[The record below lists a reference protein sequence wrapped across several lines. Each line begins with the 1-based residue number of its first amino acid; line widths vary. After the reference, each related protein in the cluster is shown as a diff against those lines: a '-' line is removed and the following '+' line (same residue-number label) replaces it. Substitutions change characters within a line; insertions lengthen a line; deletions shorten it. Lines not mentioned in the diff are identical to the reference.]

1 MTAPAAEGSPLGL
14 HRVVSP
20 RGVLPQAADRLDPDP
35 RLREDEVR
43 VDVELLNLDAASYR
57 QLHEEHGGDGDAIR
71 DTVCR
76 IVRERGKMHNPV
88 TGSGGMLIG
97 TVAEAGARA
106 RLGLR
111 PGDRVASL
119 VSLTLTPLELTDGLR
134 SWDGLSERVPA
145 RGHAI
150 LFGRSVAAV
159 LPPDLPDELC
169 LAVLDVCGAPALA
182 ARTVAEAAAGGGAAP
197 SVAVLGA
204 SGKSGSLVLA
214 AARRAGAG
222 RLVGVVPDAAE
233 EAALAATG
241 LADTVLRADA
251 RDAVALS
258 GALAGCGGP
267 ADITV
272 VCTDVPGCE
281 HAAILATRDGG
292 TVVFF
297 SMATSFPAAALG
309 AEGLGADV
317 RMLIGNGYQPGHAEA
332 ALDLVRTEPAVRGL
346 LERRVTAEAPA
357 PAPST
362 TGQAGTESATG
373 PVEPT
378 GGAGETGAP
387 VPSPPPDVA
396 VALGDF
402 EAATS
407 PRAARSVVPAV
418 SPEAARSVVPA
429 VSPEAARSVVPAV
442 PPEAAG
448 PVAPAVLP
456 EAAGAGVPA
465 APPAAVAPEASAGLL
480 GTAAPA
486 TPVTSRA
493 TTSPRPAARLGLDGE
508 LVRRARVL
516 AARVGRP
523 VVDMART
530 HTTVAVERAALRL
543 AGLSGADP
551 EGIPWANRL
560 VDAVR
565 DQVGLE
571 HGVALPVWHALREG
585 AAPDLAGLAARATAR
600 SVGFR
605 LPEGADADRAVRDAR
620 RAMARGIAVIDGRR
634 AERERMLRRWGRTA
648 GPLIYLIVATGDIHE
663 DVRQAVAAARGG
675 ADVIAVIRST
685 GQSLLD
691 YVPDGATREGF
702 AGTYATQENFR
713 LMRAALDGVSAELG
727 RYVRLTNYAS
737 GLCMPEIAV
746 LAGLERLDMML
757 NDSMYGILFRDI
769 NPVRTFVD
777 QRFSRQLHARAGIVI
792 NTGEDNYLT
801 TADAMQA
808 AHTVTASQLL
818 NEYFGKEAGLT
829 DAQLGLGHAFEIDPD
844 LPDSFRMEL
853 AHALLARELFPDA
866 PLKWMPPTK
875 HMTGDIFR
883 GYLLNGFFN
892 LAGALTRQD
901 ILLVGMMTEAVVTP
915 FLSDRDLA
923 LQNVRYVMQAAGA
936 LEEDFRPAPGGTIAR
951 RAESVLREA
960 VGLLERICDRGLL
973 DAIDAGTFGGT
984 RRPADGGRGRDGVA
998 ERAPGYRNP
1007 AVELLENPPTD
1018 SDHCETAGAPAAA
1031 RPAPREGADRP

>member
-1 MTAPAAEGSPLGL
+1 MNAGTWKESSPLGL
-14 HRVVSP
+14 HRVLAP
-20 RGVLPQAADRLDPDP
+20 AGVLPQAADRLDPDSP
-35 RLREDEVR
+35 LREDELR
-43 VDVELLNLDAASYR
+43 IDVEYLNLDAASYR
-57 QLHEEHGGDGDAIR
+57 QLHEEHRGDGDAIR
-71 DTVCR
+71 DAVCR

-97 TVAEAGARA
+97 TVAEAGPRTP
-106 RLGLR
+106 LGLKT
-111 PGDRVASL
+111 GDRVASL
-119 VSLTLTPLELTDGLR
+119 VSLTLTPLTLTDGLR
-134 SWDGLSERVPA
+134 DWDGLGERVPA
-145 RGHAI
+145 RGHAV
-150 LFGRSVAAV
+150 LFGRSVAAA
-159 LPPDLPDELC
+159 LPADLPDELS
-169 LAVLDVCGAPALA
+169 LAVLDVCGAPALT
-182 ARTVAEAAAGGGAAP
+182 ARTVAEYAARSGAAP

-204 SGKSGSLVLA
+204 AGKSGSLALA

-222 RLVGVVPDAAE
+222 RLVGVVPDRAE
-233 EAALAATG
+233 EAALTASG
-241 LADTVLRADA
+241 LAGTVLRADA

-258 GALAGCGGP
+258 ERLDGCGGP
-267 ADITV
+267 VDITV

-281 HAAILATRDGG
+281 HAAVLATRDGG

-309 AEGLGADV
+309 AEGLRADV
-317 RMLIGNGYQPGHAEA
+317 TLLIGNGYQPGHAEQ
-332 ALDLVRTEPAVRGL
+332 ALDLVRTEPGVRAL
-346 LERRVTAEAPA
+346 FDRRRAPA
-357 PAPST
+357 
-362 TGQAGTESATG
+362 
-373 PVEPT
+373 
-378 GGAGETGAP
+378 
-387 VPSPPPDVA
+387 
-396 VALGDF
+396 
-402 EAATS
+402 
-407 PRAARSVVPAV
+407 RAAA
-418 SPEAARSVVPA
+418 
-429 VSPEAARSVVPAV
+429 
-442 PPEAAG
+442 
-448 PVAPAVLP
+448 
-456 EAAGAGVPA
+456 
-465 APPAAVAPEASAGLL
+465 
-480 GTAAPA
+480 
-486 TPVTSRA
+486 
-493 TTSPRPAARLGLDGE
+493 RPAAGTAGKLGLDPH
-508 LVRRARVL
+508 LVRRAREL
-516 AARVGRP
+516 AVRAGRP
-523 VVDMART
+523 VVDLARS
-530 HTTVAVERAALRL
+530 HTTVAVERASLRL
-543 AGLSGADP
+543 AGLSGADA

-571 HGVALPVWHALREG
+571 HGVALPVWHALRTG
-585 AAPDLAGLAARATAR
+585 PSRDLTELAARATAR
-600 SVGFR
+600 DVSFR
-605 LPEGADADRAVRDAR
+605 LPEGAAAEHAVRDAR
-620 RAMARGIAVIDGRR
+620 RAMAQGLAVIDGRR
-634 AERERMLRRWGRTA
+634 RERERLIGEWGEPR
-648 GPLIYLIVATGDIHE
+648 GPLVYLIVATGDIHE

-691 YVPDGATREGF
+691 YVPHGATREGY

-713 LMRAALDGVSAELG
+713 LMRAALDEVSARLG

-769 NPVRTFVD
+769 NPLRTFVD

-801 TADAMQA
+801 TADAMEA

-866 PLKWMPPTK
+866 PLKWMPPTR
-875 HMTGDIFR
+875 HMTGDVFR

-901 ILLVGMMTEAVVTP
+901 IVLVGMMTEAVVTP

-923 LQNVRYVMQAAGA
+923 LQNVRYVRDAAGA
-936 LEEDFRPAPGGTIAR
+936 LEEDFRPAPGGVIAR
-951 RAESVLREA
+951 RADAVLREA
-960 VGLLERICDRGLL
+960 VDLLEGLDGRGLL
-973 DAIDAGTFGGT
+973 DAIADGTFGGM

-1007 AVELLENPPTD
+1007 AMELLEGSADPGP
-1018 SDHCETAGAPAAA
+1018 
-1031 RPAPREGADRP
+1031 EGEDRP